1 MKYINAIKYK
11 NNREHETGDE
21 TGDEI
26 KDNAIMKFEVYECA
40 RGIDYIVQKTCGN
53 EAERHHL
60 ESLGF
65 VEGASV
71 CILSAFFGYYVV
83 RIKDSKIGI
92 GKDLAKMII
101 VQAE

>member
-1 MKYINAIKYK
+1 MPLNLAVIG
-11 NNREHETGDE
+11 T
-21 TGDEI
+21 
-26 KDNAIMKFEVYECA
+26 
-40 RGIDYIVQKTCGN
+40 DYIVQKTCGN
-53 EAERHHL
+53 ETERHHL

-101 VQAE
+101 VHAE

>member
-1 MKYINAIKYK
+1 MIILT
-11 NNREHETGDE
+11 R
-21 TGDEI
+21 
-26 KDNAIMKFEVYECA
+26 
-40 RGIDYIVQKTCGN
+40 TCSRHKLYPVFCKLPSGN

-71 CILSAFFGYYVV
+71 CILSAFFGCYVV

>member
-1 MKYINAIKYK
+1 MPLNLAGI
-11 NNREHETGDE
+11 
-21 TGDEI
+21 
-26 KDNAIMKFEVYECA
+26 
-40 RGIDYIVQKTCGN
+40 GIDYIVQKICGD
-53 EAERHHL
+53 EDERHYL

-71 CILSAFFGYYVV
+71 CILSAFFGYYIV

-101 VQAE
+101 VQAD

>member
-1 MKYINAIKYK
+1 MGGIMPLNLADIGTDYLIQKIC
-11 NNREHETGDE
+11 GDE
-21 TGDEI
+21 E
-26 KDNAIMKFEVYECA
+26 
-40 RGIDYIVQKTCGN
+40 
-53 EAERHHL
+53 ERHHL

-92 GKDLAKMII
+92 GKDFAKMII
-101 VQAE
+101 VQSE

>member
-1 MKYINAIKYK
+1 MPLNLADIG
-11 NNREHETGDE
+11 T
-21 TGDEI
+21 
-26 KDNAIMKFEVYECA
+26 
-40 RGIDYIVQKTCGN
+40 DYLIQKICGN
-53 EAERHHL
+53 EEERHHL

-92 GKDLAKMII
+92 GKDFAKMII
-101 VQAE
+101 VRSE

>member
-1 MKYINAIKYK
+1 MPLNLAVI
-11 NNREHETGDE
+11 
-21 TGDEI
+21 
-26 KDNAIMKFEVYECA
+26 
-40 RGIDYIVQKTCGN
+40 GIDYIVQKTCGN

-101 VQAE
+101 TRPNSYL

>member
-1 MKYINAIKYK
+1 MYYNVS
-11 NNREHETGDE
+11 R
-21 TGDEI
+21 
-26 KDNAIMKFEVYECA
+26 
-40 RGIDYIVQKTCGN
+40 
-53 EAERHHL
+53 
-60 ESLGF
+60 F